1 MKTVKVLSVYSVVYF
16 LAFVVKTQGL
26 SLLSSFLFLFLAV
39 FLYCVEKKEE
49 KNSLPL
55 CGLAAEQ
62 AFSTLVQHDVA
73 QLIFGLFLFLFVLS
87 SLSVHCL
94 VSGKTGERKKCR
106 AGCKVPETLHPFF
119 TGNFLPVFFDRS
131 DFLGL
136 HSAFYGKYT
145 ACLFLL
151 SFKRLTLLYYSFR
164 SRSHA
169 SSLSVQAGKKDWFI
183 QLYKLFS
190 VPSSA
195 DSSGFALPTYFFY
208 FTVSVFS
215 FFGRISSEVEEG
227 GCSLFL
233 FRRLLCCFDH

>member
-1 MKTVKVLSVYSVVYF
+1 M
-16 LAFVVKTQGL
+16 
-26 SLLSSFLFLFLAV
+26 
-39 FLYCVEKKEE
+39 
-49 KNSLPL
+49 
-55 CGLAAEQ
+55 
-62 AFSTLVQHDVA
+62 A
-73 QLIFGLFLFLFVLS
+73 QFIFGVFLFLFVLS

-119 TGNFLPVFFDRS
+119 TGNFLSVFFDRS

-136 HSAFYGKYT
+136 YSAFYGKYT

-151 SFKRLTLLYYSFR
+151 SFKRLPLLYYSFC

-169 SSLSVQAGKKDWFI
+169 SSLSAQAGKKDWFI
-183 QLYKLFS
+183 QLYQLFS

-195 DSSGFALPTYFFY
+195 DSSGFTLSIDFFY
-208 FTVSVFS
+208 FVVSIFS
-215 FFGRISSEVEEG
+215 SFGRISSEVEEG

-233 FRRLLCCFDH
+233 FRRLLCCVDY